1 MRALTGFLLLAL
13 GFVLGWQFYAPDHT
27 TSVDL
32 VMLRE
37 RLMAQPAP
45 EDNPAAR
52 LAFTGSSVLVGSG
65 VAATGQTDSHVQRVR
80 VASKSDQ
87 ITPFSQEIIVA
98 KSEDSEAPAPRLAT
112 RDNVRKTF
120 LRRLQGELQRVGC
133 YDGKIDGMWG
143 DQARQALL
151 RFAAIRG
158 ASVDLHNPG
167 TGTLAMVQT
176 ESGHVCSSFGRQ
188 PMTRIAGTQPDQKV
202 PAGLVAGPQIARS
215 ADRTQPPP
223 FSGRMTVG
231 GPPLEHIEARSLT
244 DPAATQSEPSSGYA
258 YAQPKTDGA
267 IADADGFLQQFG
279 APSAVGAFPGDTAG
293 AEPPAVDKPRRR
305 KAYSKRQRVRSIQR
319 QAFGESF

>member
-45 EDNPAAR
+45 EDDPAAR

-65 VAATGQTDSHVQRVR
+65 VAATGQTDRHVQRVR
-80 VASKSDQ
+80 VAAKSDQ
-87 ITPFSQEIIVA
+87 IAPFTQKIIVA
-98 KSEDSEAPAPRLAT
+98 QSETSKAPAPRLAT
-112 RDNVRKTF
+112 RDNVRKSF

-133 YDGKIDGMWG
+133 YDGKIDGVWG

-176 ESGHVCSSFGRQ
+176 ESGQVCSSFGRQ
-188 PMTRIAGTQPDQKV
+188 PKTRIAGTQSDRKA
-202 PAGLVAGPQIARS
+202 PAGLVAGPQIART
-215 ADRTQPPP
+215 ADRALPP

-244 DPAATQSEPSSGYA
+244 NPAATRSEPSSGYA

-267 IADADGFLQQFG
+267 IIGTDGFIQQFG
-279 APSAVGAFPGDTAG
+279 APSAVGAFPGDA
-293 AEPPAVDKPRRR
+293 PPAVEKPRRR